1 MNRISL
7 CAMSAA
13 VVMTACTDY
22 RAQINEAHDDYVK
35 EHNPSSLPFYSG
47 CSCDVLQYNMLRV
60 GPSEY
65 KFVNPTDASSAENH
79 TIRYILSGCN
89 EDVSY
94 VTNNNPNPDFV
105 RETKVSSQG
114 SGTYWIDNDLY
125 PEMLGTSRADAIA
138 STVNVSNE
146 VGSVDA
152 VTCPTVYLNAIET
165 PAPSTQTSSTTTTPA
180 TSRSPY
186 YCGDLWCGPEDMQ
199 GKVETG
205 SDAETAGYWFQYTD
219 ANYNG
224 TSSFFYPPEVSVD
237 EWDNF
242 YGPLIQAY
250 GGIKGHVEIGPGYDY
265 PYAGLGFNL
274 VSDNQEGMNISWW
287 GGVCIVYQST
297 IGFEVELVPENEAVV
312 TEYNNYLASV
322 LKSASMKV
330 LDIPW
335 SKFKQGSGW
344 GQIVSQDEILASV
357 AGINI
362 KFSGTAGTAGDFLI
376 QSIGRSGSCVQH

>member
-1 MNRISL
+1 
-7 CAMSAA
+7 MSAA

-47 CSCDVLQYNMLRV
+47 CNCDVLQYNMFRV
-60 GPSEY
+60 SASEY
-65 KFVNPTDASSAENH
+65 KFINPTDASSAENH

-125 PEMLGTSRADAIA
+125 PEKLGTSRADAIA
-138 STVNVSNE
+138 LTVNVSNE

-180 TSRSPY
+180 TSRSSY
-186 YCGDLWCGPEDMQ
+186 YCGDLWCGPEDMA

-205 SDAETAGYWFQYTD
+205 SDAETAGYWFEYTD
-219 ANYNG
+219 ANSNG
-224 TSSFFYPPEVSVD
+224 TSSFSYPPEVSMD

-242 YGPLIQAY
+242 YGPLTQAY
-250 GGIKGHVEIGPGYDY
+250 GGIKAYVELGHGYDY
-265 PYAGLGFNL
+265 PYAGLGFYLAND
-274 VSDNQEGMNISWW
+274 SPAEGMDISWW
-287 GGVCIVYQST
+287 GGICIVYQST
-297 IGFEVELVPENEAVV
+297 IAFDIELAPLNESVV
-312 TEYNNYLASV
+312 TEFNDYKARVS
-322 LKSASMKV
+322 KSTSMNV
-330 LDIPW
+330 LDLPW
-335 SKFKQGSGW
+335 SKFKQETGW
-344 GQIVSQDEILASV
+344 GKTVSQDEILASV
-357 AGINI
+357 ERINL
-362 KFSGTAGTAGDFLI
+362 KFTGTAGTAGDFLI
-376 QSIGRSGSCVQH
+376 QSIGRLGSCGLR

>member
-1 MNRISL
+1 
-7 CAMSAA
+7 
-13 VVMTACTDY
+13 
-22 RAQINEAHDDYVK
+22 
-35 EHNPSSLPFYSG
+35 
-47 CSCDVLQYNMLRV
+47 
-60 GPSEY
+60 
-65 KFVNPTDASSAENH
+65 
-79 TIRYILSGCN
+79 
-89 EDVSY
+89 
-94 VTNNNPNPDFV
+94 
-105 RETKVSSQG
+105 
-114 SGTYWIDNDLY
+114 
-125 PEMLGTSRADAIA
+125 
-138 STVNVSNE
+138 
-146 VGSVDA
+146 
-152 VTCPTVYLNAIET
+152 
-165 PAPSTQTSSTTTTPA
+165 
-180 TSRSPY
+180 
-186 YCGDLWCGPEDMQ
+186 MQ

-205 SDAETAGYWFQYTD
+205 SDAETAGYWFEYTD

-297 IGFEVELVPENEAVV
+297 IGFEVELVPENEVVV

-344 GQIVSQDEILASV
+344 GQIVSQDEILVSV